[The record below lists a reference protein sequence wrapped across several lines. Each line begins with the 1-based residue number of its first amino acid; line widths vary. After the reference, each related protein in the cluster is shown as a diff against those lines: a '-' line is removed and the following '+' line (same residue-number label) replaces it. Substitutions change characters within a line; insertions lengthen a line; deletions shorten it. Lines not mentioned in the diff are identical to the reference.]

1 MEISNRDLK
10 WLTLLTRGG
19 VVTKKLDEIG
29 KFYPIFK
36 NYPRKKDNLDF
47 ENSSSIDPPSLSRDC
62 RNRSLFNS
70 LPVRRRTLN
79 KREIEFRG

>member
-10 WLTLLTRGG
+10 WLTLLTREG

-29 KFYPIFK
+29 KFYPISK

-47 ENSSSIDPPSLSRDC
+47 ENSSSILR
-62 RNRSLFNS
+62 LFRAI
-70 LPVRRRTLN
+70 V
-79 KREIEFRG
+79 EIGRCSIRYRCDDER